1 MKIKESKLKGV
12 YEIKLD
18 TFTDHRGN
26 YTEIYNHEFFSN
38 FKIKFIQDDI
48 STSRYS
54 VLRGIHGDKSTWKL
68 ITCLYGAFYLI
79 VVDNRKK
86 SKNYK
91 KWISFTL
98 TSNNNKQIL
107 VPPGFGNGHQILT
120 NEAIFHY
127 KQNTFYDRSS
137 QFTIKYNDPDYA
149 FNWPIANPILSDRDK

>member
-1 MKIKESKLKGV
+1 MP
-12 YEIKLD
+12 
-18 TFTDHRGN
+18 RGAI
-26 YTEIYNHEFFSN
+26 TEAIARSWSYPSSN
-38 FKIKFIQDDI
+38 AVDVTPSGRVISERCTICPNSTASI